1 MTAPSARHG
10 LTPTTHT
17 IEMAQVDDLN
27 LRLQNT
33 RSPVITAGDLG
44 MSGESLPNGA
54 PSRLV
59 PQAVLTK
66 VSWQGNPEF
75 PEIHGHFKG
84 PDGAETADLHTAALQ
99 QISRRLLLRQR
110 WGV

>member
-1 MTAPSARHG
+1 MTADPARHG
-10 LTPTTHT
+10 LTTTTHT

-27 LRLQNT
+27 RRLANS
-33 RSPVITAGDLG
+33 RSPKISAADLG
-44 MSGESLPNGA
+44 MSGTTLPSGA

-66 VSWQGNPEF
+66 VSWQGDPEF
-75 PEIHGHFKG
+75 PEIHGHFDS
-84 PDGAETADLHTAALQ
+84 PDGVEIADLHTAALQ